1 MLMISIVCFHKPE
14 EMNGYLSNWYLSD
27 FVIYG
32 IKYTSME
39 QYMMHKKAIVFNDT
53 DIAGQIMQTSNVGKI
68 KDLGRRVSGYDDT
81 IWNGIRQIV
90 VYQGLL
96 EKFRQN
102 ADLKERLLATGDD
115 ILAECAVQ
123 DKVWGIGIS
132 MKDLRRFDMT
142 EWTGS
147 NLLGFSL
154 MMVRESLK

>member
-1 MLMISIVCFHKPE
+1 MRSIVCFHKPE
-14 EMNGYLSNWYLSD
+14 ELNGYLSNWYMSD
-27 FVIYG
+27 FVIDG

-68 KDLGRRVSGYDDT
+68 KDLGRCVAGYNET
-81 IWNGIRQIV
+81 VWNGIRQIV
-90 VYQGLL
+90 VYHGLL
-96 EKFRQN
+96 EKFGQN
-102 ADLKERLLATGDD
+102 ADLKKSLVATGDD

-132 MKDLRRFDMT
+132 MKDPRRFDMT

-154 MMVRESLK
+154 MMVRERFK